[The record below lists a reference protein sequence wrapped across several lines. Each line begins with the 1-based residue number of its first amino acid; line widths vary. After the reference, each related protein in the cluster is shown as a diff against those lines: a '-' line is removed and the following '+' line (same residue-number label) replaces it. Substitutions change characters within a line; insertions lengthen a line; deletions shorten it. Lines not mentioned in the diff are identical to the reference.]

1 MERKFETLDRNPH
14 FCYVHR
20 RQCEFLSAGGNDM
33 AGSNGVNLEFYL
45 NHALTNLAPLRDN
58 RVVETFTTFN
68 RAALEFIIQKVKAAK
83 PGIEIFIHGYDYE
96 IPDCRPVFKAPF
108 GWNFIGPCCCPPLNG
123 SVYRPRRRAKR
134 S

>member
-58 RVVETFTTFN
+58 RVVEHS
-68 RAALEFIIQKVKAAK
+68 RHL
-83 PGIEIFIHGYDYE
+83 
-96 IPDCRPVFKAPF
+96 
-108 GWNFIGPCCCPPLNG
+108 IGRL
-123 SVYRPRRRAKR
+123 
-134 S
+134 